1 MNYYEVAPVKVVRA
15 TSAVFTYHSA
25 TAFPIGSIVSIPVG
39 TKQLLGV
46 VVHAV
51 DKPAYDTKP
60 IDEEK
65 STTLPTIPGQLV
77 ATALWMSEYYATH
90 LATVLQTVLP
100 RGIDKKRRASKSV
113 TSVPMRDRTHFLF
126 NKDQTRAI
134 EQIDSMQSGT
144 ALLHGVTGSGKTAV
158 YIELV
163 QRTLAAEHSAIV
175 LVPEIALT
183 SQLVAEFT
191 NHFSDIVLTHSRQT
205 EAERHLAWLKVN
217 DASSPQVIIGPRSAL
232 FMPAKDLGLIVIDE
246 AHEPSFKQ
254 DQSPRY
260 SALRVASILA
270 KQHDAKVIQGTATPL
285 VSEYYFLESANQPI
299 ITMPEKA
306 RKNAVS
312 PSVTIVDMTKKATFT
327 RHRLFSDAL
336 LSAITGSIEAGH
348 QVLIFHNRRGSAST
362 TLCESCGWS
371 SLCPRCFVPFTLHAD
386 RHQLECHIC
395 GIRERVPT
403 SCPVCGS
410 TDIIHKGI
418 GTKLIESEL
427 KKLFPK
433 TPIARFDGDSSN
445 EDTVEKRYQEL
456 YDGKISIIIGTQV
469 IAKGLDLPR
478 LRLVGVVQADAGL
491 ALPDFAASER
501 TFQLLAQV
509 VGRVG
514 RSEHETDVI
523 IQSYQPTAPAVR
535 LGAAQ
540 DYATF
545 YQETLPQRR
554 HGMFPP
560 FTYLLRL
567 TCVYKTEAA
576 AIKNA
581 KALAATLK
589 QAYPDVIIF
598 GPTPS
603 FYERQHDTYRWQI
616 IIKSPKRSR
625 LLEILKDVPSAHW
638 QTDIDPLS
646 LL

>member
-15 TSAVFTYHSA
+15 TSTVFTYHSEVDYPVGKIVNI
-25 TAFPIGSIVSIPVG
+25 PIG

-46 VVHAV
+46 IVRMAQ
-51 DKPAYDTKP
+51 KPAYATKP
-60 IDEEK
+60 IDDEV
-65 STTLPTIPGQLV
+65 TANLPSLPPQLV

-100 RGIDKKRRASKSV
+100 RGLEKKRRTPRGSISPSA
-113 TSVPMRDRTHFLF
+113 RDRTHFLL
-126 NKDQTRAI
+126 NDTQRRAV
-134 EQIDSMQSGT
+134 EQIRKMTSGT

-163 QRTLAAEHSAIV
+163 QQTLAHGASATI

-191 NHFSDIVLTHSRQT
+191 NHFSNIVLTHSRQT
-205 EAERHLAWLKVN
+205 EAERHIAWLKVH
-217 DASSPQVIIGPRSAL
+217 DATTPQVIIGPRSAL
-232 FMPAKDLGLIVIDE
+232 FMPVKKLGLIVIDE

-260 SALRVASILA
+260 LAMRVASILA
-270 KQHDAKVIQGTATPL
+270 KEHAAKVIQGTATPL
-285 VSEYYFLESANQPI
+285 ISEYYYIEAAKQPI
-299 ITMPEKA
+299 ITMPTKA
-306 RKNAVS
+306 RDDAAAPTVS
-312 PSVTIVDMTKKATFT
+312 IIDMTKKSEFT
-327 RHRLFSDAL
+327 KHRLFSNTL
-336 LSAITGSIEAGH
+336 LSSMTESIEAGN

-371 SLCPRCFVPFTLHAD
+371 SICPRCFVPFTLHAD
-386 RHQLECHIC
+386 RHRLECHIC
-395 GIRERVPT
+395 GIHERVPT

-410 TDIIHKGI
+410 TEIIHKGI

-433 TPIARFDGDSSN
+433 TTIARFDGDTAN
-445 EDTVEKRYQEL
+445 EDTVEKRYQDL
-456 YDGKISIIIGTQV
+456 YDGNISIIIGTQV
-469 IAKGLDLPR
+469 IAKGLDLPK

-514 RSEHETDVI
+514 RSQHPTDVI
-523 IQSYQPTAPAVR
+523 VQSYQPSTPAVR
-535 LGAAQ
+535 LGVAQ
-540 DYATF
+540 DYSTF
-545 YQETLPQRR
+545 YQETLEERR
-554 HGMFPP
+554 RGMFPP

-589 QAYPDVIIF
+589 QKNPDVIIF
-598 GPTPS
+598 GPAPS

-625 LLEILKDVPSAHW
+625 LLEILRDVPPTHW
-638 QTDIDPLS
+638 QTDIDPMS